1 MNKVTTNVGAEEG
14 EGNLEAIAAAD
25 GSSAGLLVGTGKDTA
40 EDGLAGC
47 GLVAGW
53 LVGAVESLNK
63 VDASEEKYAR
73 LLKRLRRHWDEED
86 ARKHQRRAEAARAL
100 MHAEQRQQLAKRLAA
115 DFQHRMQDKAVPE
128 FVQRFV

>member
-47 GLVAGW
+47 GLVGELTIDRLNVA
-53 LVGAVESLNK
+53 VGLEGYETFGRAQAIKAV
-63 VDASEEKYAR
+63 VASQA
-73 LLKRLRRHWDEED
+73 
-86 ARKHQRRAEAARAL
+86 HQVEAEADVACAGFWWL
-100 MHAEQRQQLAKRLAA
+100 WIMSPSSAIGVKL
-115 DFQHRMQDKAVPE
+115 P
-128 FVQRFV
+128 